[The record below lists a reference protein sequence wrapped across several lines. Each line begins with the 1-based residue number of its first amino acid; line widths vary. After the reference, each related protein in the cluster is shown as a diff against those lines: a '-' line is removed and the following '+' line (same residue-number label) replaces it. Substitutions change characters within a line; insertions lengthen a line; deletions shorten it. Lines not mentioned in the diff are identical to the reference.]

1 MSFCEV
7 ADNLRQSFRVLAG
20 SRPRGEVLELPGVS
34 IASLGVMFQM
44 FNAAF
49 LNEPVETSAVLDERL
64 QMARRHFD
72 SRQMQWSFWF
82 CEDWLMPGIRRKLSR
97 ACEGFGLRLSAE
109 MPGMSAERLLPPSR
123 NLPALEVRPVEPGTV
138 LNDFQAIGSHCFHVP
153 ISWFSE
159 VFNEQVTERR
169 DFVCWVGYCEGTPV
183 ATAAS
188 VRSGDTLGIYNV
200 ATAPSFRRRGFG
212 EAITR
217 YAIDAALREDGAR
230 EIVLQSTSQGHGVY
244 CRMGF
249 RPVTRVLV
257 YNSTR

>member
-1 MSFCEV
+1 MTFCDV
-7 ADNLRQSFRVLAG
+7 AANLRQSFRVLA
-20 SRPRGEVLELPGVS
+20 SDRPRADVLEFPGVS

-49 LNEPVETSAVLDERL
+49 LNERVETPAALDERL
-64 QMARRHFD
+64 KIARQHFD

-82 CEDWLMPGIRRKLSR
+82 CEDWLAPPIRRKLSR
-97 ACEGFGLRLSAE
+97 ACDTHGLRLSAE
-109 MPGMSAERLLPPSR
+109 MPGMATERILPPSR
-123 NLPALEVRPVEPGTV
+123 KLPPLEVRPVEPGGT
-138 LNDFQAIGSHCFHVP
+138 LNDFRAIGSNCFHVP
-153 ISWFSE
+153 VAWFSE
-159 VFNEQVTERR
+159 VFNEQMTERHE
-169 DFVCWVGYCEGTPV
+169 FVCWAGYSDGTPV

-188 VRSGDTLGIYNV
+188 VQSGDTLGIYNI
-200 ATAPSFRRRGFG
+200 ATTPAFRRRGYG

-217 YAIDAALREDGAR
+217 YAIDAGLRQSGAR
-230 EIVLQSTSQGHGVY
+230 QIVLQSTAQGQGIY